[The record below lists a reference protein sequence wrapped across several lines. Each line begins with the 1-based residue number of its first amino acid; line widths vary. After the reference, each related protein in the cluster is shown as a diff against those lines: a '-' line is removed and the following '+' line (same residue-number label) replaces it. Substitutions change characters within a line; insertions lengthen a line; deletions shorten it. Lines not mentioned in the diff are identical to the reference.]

1 MQTQELSMK
10 RLASGAVVLIALCLA
25 PGLLAAQEEYQD
37 PTCEL
42 DQGHFLVR
50 AAKTYIQGATEETDP
65 ANREELLESA
75 YRNLMDGI
83 NSDQADNPAIWYFLG
98 RYYYLEFDGA
108 GADSAFS
115 RAEQMVPGCSEDIN
129 YYRESL
135 WVRLVNRGIDSM
147 QAYAF
152 DGAKDEFRNANDL
165 SQQSNVGLFYLA
177 GIFGQEGEWDSAL
190 YYFKRVAEVGM
201 ADTAHVENYYTAVE
215 NVATLY
221 QMLGEWDS
229 TIVWYEKVRETEPNN
244 PDALFGIA
252 EAYAELGNEAEA
264 LVIYDEILAN
274 ADRMS
279 WLDLFS
285 VGVSLFNAEE
295 FERAVQAFKAGLQK
309 NPYYRDGLFNLAN
322 TYLELAQ
329 DQGRPRSERDQ
340 TMREMDSVTHRLIDI
355 DPMNRQTYRILAAAH
370 SLQGMDDTTA
380 IIMDRMEALTFEVL
394 VDNSRPISGGFA
406 VAGRLV
412 NLESSPTTVPTITF
426 EFLDASGNVVSTETI
441 GGETLGPNESK
452 RFDLTQASESIVA
465 WRYRAGS

>member
-1 MQTQELSMK
+1 MK
-10 RLASGAVVLIALCLA
+10 RLASGAGIVIALCLA
-25 PGLLAAQEEYQD
+25 PALLAAQEEYRD
-37 PTCEL
+37 PTCEF

-83 NSDQADNPAIWYFLG
+83 SSDQADNPAIWYFLG

-115 RAEQMVPGCSEDIN
+115 RAEQMVPECSEDVN

-177 GIFGQEGEWDSAL
+177 GIFGQEGELDSAL
-190 YYFKRVAEVGM
+190 YYFKRVAEVGT
-201 ADTAHVENYYTAVE
+201 ADTAHMENYDTAVE

-252 EAYAELGNEAEA
+252 EAHAELGNQAEA
-264 LVIYDEILAN
+264 LVIYDEILVN
-274 ADRMS
+274 ADKMS

-329 DQGRPRSERDQ
+329 DPGRPRSERDQ
-340 TMREMDSVTHRLIDI
+340 ALREMDSVTHRLIDI
-355 DPMNRQTYRILAAAH
+355 DPANRQTYRILAAAH
-370 SLQGMDDTTA
+370 SLQGMDDSTA
-380 IIMDRMEALTFEVL
+380 IIMDRMDALTFEVV

-412 NLESSPTTVPTITF
+412 NVKSTPTTVPTITF
-426 EFLDASGNVVSTETI
+426 EFLDASGNVVSTGTI
-441 GGETLGPNESK
+441 GGETLGPDESK